1 MMRTLAAE
9 GCAARR
15 QALIA
20 AADVDI
26 LIITNPQ
33 HIQYLCGLYI
43 TPTALSAYGVNF
55 LLIDAKTG
63 RSTLLAHNFLAN
75 AARAAFV
82 DEVQLW
88 TWYDASTRAGIDPY
102 GNSIGQ
108 LNARLGEPVF
118 NGAVRVGVEL
128 GWLPYG
134 VRLATPVDIAPILHR
149 MRRHKYDDELV
160 LIRDAVA
167 AVSAGHQA
175 ARQTIRAGVSELAVY
190 NAICS
195 AMVEQAGHA
204 ILPMGDFAAGKRTGD
219 SGGIAT
225 PALVQAGDL
234 MIIDVFPVVNGYRAD
249 FTATYA
255 VERTLTPAQAA
266 LERGLHDALQAGEAM
281 LKPGVAA
288 NAVYQAVRA
297 ALAEHHLEAGFG
309 HHAGHGI
316 GLGHPEAPFFVPQSD
331 EVLEVGDVVTLEP
344 GSYNNGLGAR
354 IEHNYLIT
362 STGAERLTAH
372 STQFIE
378 T

>member
-1 MMRTLAAE
+1 MQTLSAE

-20 AADVDI
+20 AADVDL

-33 HIQYLCGLYI
+33 HLQYLCGLTI

-63 RSTLLAHNFLAN
+63 YSTLLAHNFLAN

-82 DEVQLW
+82 DEVRLW
-88 TWYDASTRAGIDPY
+88 TWYDAATRPGIDPY
-102 GNSIGQ
+102 ANSVGQ
-108 LNARLGEPVF
+108 LNAHLGEPAF
-118 NGAVRVGVEL
+118 NGAARVGVEL
-128 GWLPYG
+128 GWLPFG
-134 VRLATPVDIAPILHR
+134 VRLATPVDITPILHR
-149 MRRHKYDDELV
+149 MRRHKHADELA

-175 ARQTIRAGVSELAVY
+175 ARQTIRAGISELAVY

-204 ILPMGDFAAGKRTGD
+204 ILPMGDFAAGQRTGD
-219 SGGIAT
+219 GGGIAT
-225 PALVQAGDL
+225 PAILQAGDL
-234 MIIDVFPVVNGYRAD
+234 MIVDVFPVVNGYRAD
-249 FTATYA
+249 FAATYA
-255 VERTLTPAQAA
+255 VDRTLTPAQAA
-266 LERGLHDALQAGEAM
+266 LERGLHDALQAGEAV
-281 LKPGVAA
+281 LKPGVPAS
-288 NAVYQAVRA
+288 AVYEAVRA
-297 ALAEHHLEAGFG
+297 ALAEHQLEAGFG

-344 GSYNNGLGAR
+344 GSYKHGLGAR

-362 STGAERLTAH
+362 ATGAERLTAH
-372 STQFIE
+372 STRFIE